1 MRTSESQTT
10 TETKLKRIAWLSS
23 RDKDKQFGSLMHH
36 FSESSLKE
44 CFHQLSGDRAV
55 GVDGIK
61 KAEYAENLDE
71 NLRSLTERMKQ
82 MAYRPGAVRRVLI
95 PKEGKPNATRP
106 LGISNFEDKIVQKM
120 MQQVLENIYEPIF
133 LNCSYGFRPKRGC
146 HDAIRAL
153 HHYLYSHEV
162 QTVIDIDISKY
173 FDSIGHDALLA
184 VLRKKISDRRFMR
197 YVVRMLKSGVLTA
210 GELTVSDEG
219 VPQGS
224 ICSPVL
230 ANIFAHYVLDEWF
243 EDVVK
248 RHCVGQVEL
257 FRYADDA
264 VICCQYESD
273 AKRILRALAK
283 RLEKYG
289 LKLNEEKTRLV
300 SFSRKLYKQGIKQD
314 PFDFLGFTFYIGHSR
329 KGTAIPKLKSSGKR
343 IRVKLKRVNQWSNSV
358 RSQYRL
364 KEIWR
369 MFCAKLAG
377 HIQYYGVSFNIAN
390 VQKFLYASARILYK
404 CLNRRSQRKS
414 FNWEQFNL
422 FMRANPLPKVKVY
435 HTLIL
440 T

>member
-10 TETKLKRIAWLSS
+10 TETKLKRIAWLSG
-23 RDKDKQFGSLMHH
+23 RDKDKQFDCLMHH
-36 FSESSLKE
+36 FNESSLEE
-44 CFHQLSGDRAV
+44 CFHQLSANRAV
-55 GVDGIK
+55 GVDGIT
-61 KAEYAENLDE
+61 KADYEENLDN
-71 NLRSLTERMKQ
+71 NLKSLTGRMKR

-120 MQQVLENIYEPIF
+120 MQRILESIYEPIF
-133 LNCSYGFRPKRGC
+133 LNCSYGFRSGRGC

-153 HHYLYSHEV
+153 HQYLYSHEV

-173 FDSIGHDALLA
+173 FDSINHDMLLA
-184 VLRKKISDRRFMR
+184 FLRKKINDKKFIR
-197 YVVRMLKSGVLTA
+197 YIIWMFKAGVLSA
-210 GELTVSDEG
+210 SELTVSDEG

-224 ICSPVL
+224 VCSPIL
-230 ANIFAHYVLDEWF
+230 ANIFANYVLDEWF

-248 RHCVGQVEL
+248 NHCSGQVEL

-273 AKRILRALAK
+273 AKRIVQALSK

-289 LKLNEEKTRLV
+289 LKLNEDKTRLV
-300 SFSRKLYKQGIKQD
+300 TFSRKSYKQGVKQD
-314 PFDFLGFTFYIGHSR
+314 AFDFLGFTFYIGRSR

-343 IRVKLKRVNQWSNSV
+343 IRVKLKRVNQWAYSV
-358 RSQYRL
+358 SSQYRL

-369 MFCAKLAG
+369 TFCIKLEG
-377 HIQYYGVSFNIAN
+377 HIQYYGVSFNTAN
-390 VQKFLYASARILYK
+390 VQKFLHASTRILFK

-414 FNWEQFNL
+414 FNWEQFAL
-422 FMRANPLPKVKVY
+422 FIRANPLPKVRIY

>member
-1 MRTSESQTT
+1 
-10 TETKLKRIAWLSS
+10 
-23 RDKDKQFGSLMHH
+23 MHH

-219 VPQGS
+219 VPK
-224 ICSPVL
+224 
-230 ANIFAHYVLDEWF
+230 
-243 EDVVK
+243 VVS
-248 RHCVGQVEL
+248 VV
-257 FRYADDA
+257 
-264 VICCQYESD
+264 QYWLIYLPIMCLMNGLRMLSSD
-273 AKRILRALAK
+273 
-283 RLEKYG
+283 
-289 LKLNEEKTRLV
+289 
-300 SFSRKLYKQGIKQD
+300 
-314 PFDFLGFTFYIGHSR
+314 
-329 KGTAIPKLKSSGKR
+329 TA
-343 IRVKLKRVNQWSNSV
+343 
-358 RSQYRL
+358 
-364 KEIWR
+364 
-369 MFCAKLAG
+369 
-377 HIQYYGVSFNIAN
+377 
-390 VQKFLYASARILYK
+390 
-404 CLNRRSQRKS
+404 
-414 FNWEQFNL
+414 
-422 FMRANPLPKVKVY
+422 
-435 HTLIL
+435 
-440 T
+440 

>member
-1 MRTSESQTT
+1 VRTTESQLT
-10 TETKLKRIAWLSS
+10 TETKLKRIAWLSA
-23 RDKDKQFGSLMHH
+23 RDKDKQFDCLMHH
-36 FSESSLKE
+36 FNESSLEE
-44 CFHQLSGDRAV
+44 CFHQLSANRAV
-55 GVDGIK
+55 GVDGIT
-61 KAEYAENLDE
+61 KADYEENLDK
-71 NLRSLTERMKQ
+71 NLRSLTDRMKR
-82 MAYRPGAVRRVLI
+82 MAYRSGAVRRVLI

-120 MQQVLENIYEPIF
+120 MQRILESIYEPIF
-133 LNCSYGFRPKRGC
+133 LNCSYGFRSGRGC
-146 HDAIRAL
+146 HGAIRAL
-153 HHYLYSHEV
+153 HQYLYSHEV

-173 FDSIGHDALLA
+173 FDSINHDMLLA
-184 VLRKKISDRRFMR
+184 FLRKKINDKRFIR
-197 YVVRMLKSGVLTA
+197 YIIRMLKAGVLSA

-224 ICSPVL
+224 ICSPIL
-230 ANIFAHYVLDEWF
+230 ANIFAYYVLDEWF

-248 RHCVGQVEL
+248 HHCVGQVEL

-273 AKRILRALAK
+273 AKRIVQALAK
-283 RLEKYG
+283 RFEKYG

-300 SFSRKLYKQGIKQD
+300 AFSRKFYKQDIKQD
-314 PFDFLGFTFYIGHSR
+314 AFDFLGFTFYIGHSR

-343 IRVKLKRVNQWSNSV
+343 IRMKLKRVNQWACSV

-369 MFCAKLAG
+369 MFCAKLEG
-377 HIQYYGVSFNIAN
+377 HIQYYGVSFNTVN
-390 VQKFLYASARILYK
+390 VHKFLQASTRILYK
-404 CLNRRSQRKS
+404 WLNRRSQRKS
-414 FNWEQFNL
+414 FTWEQFNL
-422 FMRANPLPKVKVY
+422 FMIGNPLPKVRIY